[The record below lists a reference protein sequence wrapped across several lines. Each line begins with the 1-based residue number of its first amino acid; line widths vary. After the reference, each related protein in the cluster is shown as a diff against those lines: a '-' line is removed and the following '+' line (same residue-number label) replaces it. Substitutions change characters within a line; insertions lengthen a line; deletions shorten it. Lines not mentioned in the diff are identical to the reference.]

1 MSDQHKDYPSV
12 LSDLADLLE
21 QALRA
26 HLAPECARSVAE
38 AQAEAVRRLSE
49 SAGKAYKSLYNK
61 LTAYRVAS
69 VSHVGND
76 QARDSW
82 RNLAEIHG
90 GGGLIYIPQGAR
102 FNRQQR
108 NEAIMREFDGRNH
121 AALARRYRVS
131 VSSVYGIVARAR
143 HGRPE

>member
-21 QALRA
+21 HALRA
-26 HLAPECARSVAE
+26 HLEPECARAVAME
-38 AQAEAVRRLSE
+38 QTEVIRRL
-49 SAGKAYKSLYNK
+49 
-61 LTAYRVAS
+61 
-69 VSHVGND
+69 
-76 QARDSW
+76 W
-82 RNLAEIHG
+82 

-108 NEAIMREFDGRNH
+108 NDAILREFDGRNH
-121 AALARRYRVS
+121 AELARRYRVS
-131 VSSVYGIVARAR
+131 VSCVYGIVARAR